1 MIPFRQRD
9 VYFWKFKGSFSI
21 KKVLPALVPEL
32 SYEGL
37 AIADGGAAM
46 DAYQKMLAAMDD
58 QKKLSEI
65 RKNLLAYCQLDTLA
79 MVRILEALEKLE

>member
-1 MIPFRQRD
+1 
-9 VYFWKFKGSFSI
+9 
-21 KKVLPALVPEL
+21 
-32 SYEGL
+32 
-37 AIADGGAAM
+37 M

-65 RKNLLAYCQLDTLA
+65 RRNLLAYCQLDTLA